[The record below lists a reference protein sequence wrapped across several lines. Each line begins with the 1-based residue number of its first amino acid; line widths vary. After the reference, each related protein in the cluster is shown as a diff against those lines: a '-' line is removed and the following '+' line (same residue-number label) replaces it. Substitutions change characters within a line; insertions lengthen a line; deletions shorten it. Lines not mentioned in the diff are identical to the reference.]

1 MEKCVFNKG
10 KKCSALTPKKC
21 KNCSFRKTEAEL
33 NAGREKARERLESL
47 PKEQQDAIMRKYYG
61 LRRVEDAE
69 VEEYETD

>member
-1 MEKCVFNKG
+1 MNNCVFDKG

-47 PKEQQDAIMRKYYG
+47 PKEQRDALMKKYYG
-61 LRRVEDAE
+61 LCRREDTE

>member
-1 MEKCVFNKG
+1 MEKCVFNNG
-10 KKCSALTPKKC
+10 KKCSALVPKKC

-33 NAGREKARERLESL
+33 NAGREKARKRLESL
-47 PKEQQDAIMRKYYG
+47 PEEQRDAIMRKYG

>member
-1 MEKCVFNKG
+1 MSNCVFDRG
-10 KKCSALTPKKC
+10 RKCSALTPKKC

-47 PKEQQDAIMRKYYG
+47 PQAQYDAIMRKYYG